1 LALEEDKSINFG
13 LEIEI
18 PEIKKELRLL
28 RVYKSAGKYSLA
40 DVDAIPVIY

>member
-1 LALEEDKSINFG
+1 LEEDESIDFG

-28 RVYKSAGKYSLA
+28 RVYKSAGKCSLA